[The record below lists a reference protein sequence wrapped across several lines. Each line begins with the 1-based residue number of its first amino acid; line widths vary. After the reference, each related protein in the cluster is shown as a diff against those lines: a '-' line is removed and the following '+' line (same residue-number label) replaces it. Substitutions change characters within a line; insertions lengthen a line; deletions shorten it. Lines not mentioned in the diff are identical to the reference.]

1 MNLRRI
7 SIAIAAV
14 AVAGCRVAEGMPA
27 QQAFGVAGDTAPGL
41 EGRSVYRTWRDG
53 ECEFGWETANTR
65 FMVVGSSAVE
75 GQPHLVLEETTETRA
90 CDNHEGRDVKLR
102 VTARPAASAGG
113 PAAWTLAVQGDEG
126 QVWFDH
132 GYSLYRVRLF
142 GCCDMENTD
151 AFYDLRDGRLRFSST
166 TSTPLR
172 LEVPGTA
179 VGYVAFHGGNG
190 AEPPPGRDADQTI
203 AGVFFFAPDSG
214 EVQRAILHGARDPY
228 AATGFRL
235 EPGEGPDGA
244 WLYGRNGEMDGR
256 PVRAVLTL
264 QPTSGDATGPIR
276 IEVPIENGRLAIDR
290 AMLPAGMRL
299 VPSPNR

>member
-1 MNLRRI
+1 MNLHWMCG
-7 SIAIAAV
+7 AIAVV

-27 QQAFGVAGDTAPGL
+27 AQRSGVAGDTAPEL
-41 EGRSVYRTWRDG
+41 EARSVYRTWHDG
-53 ECEFGWETANTR
+53 ECEFGWEAANTR
-65 FMVVGSSAVE
+65 FVVVGSSVVE

-102 VTARPAASAGG
+102 VTARAAANAAG
-113 PAAWTLAVQGDEG
+113 PAAWTLAVPGDEG

-132 GYSLYRVRLF
+132 GYSLYRVRVF
-142 GCCDMENTD
+142 GCCDLENTD

-166 TSTPLR
+166 TASPLR
-172 LEVPGTA
+172 LEVPGTG
-179 VGYVAFHGGNG
+179 VGYVAFHGSNG
-190 AEPPPGRDADQTI
+190 AEPPPGRDADETI

-214 EVQRAILHGARDPY
+214 EVRRAVLHGGTDPY

-235 EPGEGPDGA
+235 EPGDGPEGA
-244 WLYGRNGEMDGR
+244 WLYARNGEMDGR

-264 QPTSGDATGPIR
+264 EPTSGDAASPVR
-276 IEVPIENGRLAIDR
+276 IEVPIENGRLAVDR
-290 AMLPAGMRL
+290 ATLPAGMRL